1 MRASLWLAAAALVT
15 LSCGTSAAGAV
26 QSPTARASAVA
37 TPPPSPSPTG
47 PLGTYG
53 LLTSSGNLEL
63 VARDGTVHAQ
73 TAITP
78 SSNASCAQGMAAV
91 LPPTVSAT
99 ADKVFFRDGDTKIR
113 FLTPGGQT
121 GDATTVPGGPTT
133 VSLFSVSPDD
143 QRIAVL
149 VEDLS
154 DPNNIG
160 LRMYVED
167 VNGGG
172 HHVDIYTKSTPNG
185 KSGITLWPM
194 GWHQSQL
201 VAAVMA
207 ACTSEAVPPPS
218 EWQVL
223 DAGTGA
229 RVADI
234 AANNCTLSA
243 WPSAA
248 GVACVGSSQT
258 TAYEWDG
265 KVVRTIAS
273 PPYAFQSALSPTGA
287 GILFA
292 AGSGPGAPPPVT
304 RIVGSTASTSVPGY
318 AACLWID
325 DDHVLA
331 FDAVI
336 SFPSGNVSA
345 LPAGVSGACAG
356 RFPGGL

>member
-1 MRASLWLAAAALVT
+1 VAAAALVT
-15 LSCGTSAAGAV
+15 LSCGSSAAVAV
-26 QSPTARASAVA
+26 HSPT
-37 TPPPSPSPTG
+37 PSPSAAATPSPSPTPTG

-63 VARDGTVHAQ
+63 VAPDGTVRAQ
-73 TAITP
+73 TTITP
-78 SSNASCAQGMAAV
+78 SSPVACAQGMAAV
-91 LPPTVSAT
+91 LPPPVSAT

-154 DPNNIG
+154 DPANIG

-167 VNGGG
+167 LNGKGN
-172 HHVDIYTKSTPNG
+172 HVDILTKSTPNG
-185 KSGITLWPM
+185 KAGITLWPM

-201 VAAVMA
+201 VMAVIA
-207 ACTSEAVPPPS
+207 ACSFEGVPPAF

-234 AANNCTLSA
+234 AANNCVLSA
-243 WPSAA
+243 WPSPA
-248 GVACVGSSQT
+248 GVACVSSSQT
-258 TAYEWDG
+258 SVYGWDG
-265 KVVRTIAS
+265 KVVKSVAS
-273 PPYAFQSALSPTGA
+273 PADGFQSALSPTGA

-292 AGSGPGAPPPVT
+292 TGLGPGAPPPTT
-304 RIVGSTASTSVPGY
+304 RIFGSTASTAIPGH

-331 FDAVI
+331 PDAVI

-345 LPAGVSGACAG
+345 LPAGGACAG
-356 RFPGGL
+356 RFPGAL